1 MLRILESPISPAAT
15 SQTLSMRQITRRRP
29 PSMVEVEMTL
39 SSEARQQI
47 VCWEGVEQTVS
58 WAVRATIRYWVRLA
72 RTQFPAMREMIPSL
86 AETMQTALL
95 VAMETT
101 PSPGDW
107 AMTPSPVLQA
117 PTASL
122 EELATTT
129 ILYLQLQVRTFM
141 KWPPG
146 ARTQSPPSSKTT
158 HSDPSWRF

>member
-1 MLRILESPISPAAT
+1 MLTIISMLRITQL
-15 SQTLSMRQITRRRP
+15 LSR
-29 PSMVEVEMTL
+29 SMVAQVMTP
-39 SSEARQQI
+39 SAAERKRI
-47 VCWEGVEQTVS
+47 VCLEEPGQTAFLAEG
-58 WAVRATIRYWVRLA
+58 ATIRYWVRLA

-101 PSPGDW
+101 PSPGHW

-141 KWPPG
+141 KWSPG